1 MNFRQQ
7 LQDAY
12 EAGYESAL
20 NEGVLSGIL
29 RLARL
34 LGMADNIPLSGT
46 GIVSKRGKLAKPIF
60 DKSAGDV
67 LVPGPG
73 FPKIGDPDIVAK
85 APTRPS
91 IDDLV
96 DDPAYDIK
104 RRPGRKKRTQKQQE
118 ILDKIKKALDDL
130 DEPIG

>member
-7 LQDAY
+7 LQEAY

-34 LGMADNIPLSGT
+34 LRMTDNVPLSGAK
-46 GIVSKRGKLAKPIF
+46 GAVRRKLAKPIF
-60 DKSAGDV
+60 DTSTGDV
-67 LVPGPG
+67 LVRPGG
-73 FPKIGDPDIVAK
+73 AKIGDPDIVAK

-104 RRPGRKKRTQKQQE
+104 RRPGRKKRTAKQQE

>member
-7 LQDAY
+7 LQEAY

-60 DKSAGDV
+60 DTSTGDV
-67 LVPGPG
+67 LVRPGG
-73 FPKIGDPDIVAK
+73 AKIGDPDIVAK

-104 RRPGRKKRTQKQQE
+104 RRPGRKKRTEKQQE